1 MIRFMSHGDTAL
13 ATKELVSAQP
23 IRIRGAGGGGKGSS
37 SSASNDANTLRSRAR
52 FNLIEAISEGPIYG
66 LVNGEKSIYFDQT
79 PLLND
84 DGTYNFKEV
93 TWSEHK
99 GLADEGFFNGHSA
112 VETPVNVEVQVRK
125 SVGPTVRTIVDENA
139 DAVRVIT
146 RIPSLVYQDSKGGL
160 KRTSL
165 SYAIDVRSY
174 NGTWQEAL
182 VHTLS
187 NEKSLSPS
195 QIAHRVALPA
205 GGSPWDVRVRRI
217 TDDSDDD
224 KLQNDLYWEGYIILV
239 EGKFIYPHTAA
250 IAMEGNAEEM
260 GSSIPPR
267 SYHIKG
273 LLVNV
278 PSNYDPDTRTY
289 TGIWDGTWKIAWTNN
304 PAWVFYD
311 LLINDRYGLGE
322 FIKPEIVDKWSLYT
336 IAQYCDQEVK
346 SGYKNG
352 DTGEDIY
359 EPRFTFNGVINTKDE
374 AFFVLQNI
382 TKAWRGM
389 GYWAMGQVFATADM
403 PQDPV
408 RLVSP
413 ANVIGGE
420 FEYAG
425 TADKARHSVVMVK
438 WNNPDDFYRSDTE
451 IVIDTKLL
459 HEKGWRDKSLQLTG
473 CTSRG
478 LAHRYGKWV
487 IDTEQN
493 ETDTLTYSASWDH
506 AELRPGEIIAVSDP
520 RKAQIRAAGRV
531 VKHRDL
537 TIELDS
543 DFSWNEGETYQIMLT
558 MPNGQIET
566 KSILAFLDDRTVRV
580 ASAFSTEALPDA
592 MWTIKGSDITPRL
605 YRVLSI
611 DETEANVF
619 KVTAL
624 FHDPTKY
631 ARVEEDIIF
640 EALPYE
646 RPSTQAVAPSN
657 LTVQETG
664 YISGG
669 QQYHSLT
676 VSWTAPL
683 NYLTRGFIVA
693 VDTPDGESFTLGT
706 TTESFMELLST
717 AAGVYKFSVQSI
729 GYTGL
734 LSEAATIEFEAAGP
748 EGYPAPTVTDVELV
762 DNPGS
767 SEFVGTDV
775 RVRWKN
781 NFALTVTGDVE
792 NVTSPHYSHNTVSVY
807 HNGTGELL
815 RTERVTSQAYT
826 YDFLSNKADCEAL
839 GYSDPT
845 RSVRVDVKVHDVFGR
860 TSATASAVFTNPVPS
875 AIAPSYQVAGSA
887 IFLGYQQPTDPDFVG
902 VIILRSTTSGIEI
915 TDTPLYDGTINPLT
929 IPGEPDTAYYFR
941 IAGYD
946 SFGKTDLNWSTEFV
960 ITTLNDGAD
969 VDPPETPTGLAVTSA
984 LVDGR
989 ARVTVTW
996 DDNTEDDLAGYDLQ
1010 IKQAAGNWVSIPVVS
1025 GPYEFEAISGVQYQV
1040 RIRARDKA
1048 SNGSAYTDPIVH
1060 VAIQDTTPPG
1070 PVTDV
1075 ELTAGLT
1082 SFWLAWTNP
1091 TDADLSHIEVL
1102 ESETSDPED
1111 ATVIARVAGSSFA
1124 RTGLPNEVTRYY
1136 WLRAVDA
1143 SENVGELSDV
1153 ATATTAVLPDA
1164 KRVQI
1169 VGLTLTPNDPA
1180 PDQVSWTE
1188 FEITFGVPGK
1198 TPVTQVVEAGSATWT
1213 ADTLYLYYVEG
1224 DTVLRTSA
1232 SVAQIFVQSG
1242 HPIAFYRGGAD
1253 VQLTDGKATLN
1264 GSDILA
1270 GTVGA
1275 NQLVANDVIITN
1287 TLQLNDAIITSAK
1300 IVSVKADQIEADGI
1314 LAGTIQVGGDTLNTI
1329 RERADDPAS
1338 RINQGVTVIEPGLI
1352 LIEGDT
1358 TLSDW
1363 RSAGDATKINGG
1375 AVAANSLAANTAVI
1389 GMRGINID
1397 GITFE
1402 HNSPSTNRVSWTAGT
1417 IAWTDDAGASTSVSV
1432 AAGNA
1437 LWTAG
1442 TLWLYWEQGASTISV
1457 SDSFAMA
1464 NGANNVVLGSYK
1476 GGIFLF
1482 ASYGRTVIDGGQVK
1496 AQSITADQ
1504 IMAGSITAQVM
1515 NVTTLSSIAANI
1527 GTITSGMLRSD
1538 DSKMQIDLTNKRILI
1553 ADNT

>member
-1 MIRFMSHGDTAL
+1 MIKILSHGDTAL
-13 ATKELVSAQP
+13 ATNELVSNQP
-23 IRIRGAGGGGKGSS
+23 IRVRGMGGGGKGGGK
-37 SSASNDANTLRSRAR
+37 ASNDRNTLRSRAR
-52 FNLIEAISEGPIYG
+52 FNLIEAISEGPIWG
-66 LVNGEKSIYFDQT
+66 LVDGERSIYFDQT
-79 PLLND
+79 PLLNA
-84 DGTYNFKEV
+84 DGSYNFKEV
-93 TWSEHK
+93 SWSQHK
-99 GLADEGFFNGHSA
+99 GLADEGFFNGRNA
-112 VETPVNVEVQVRK
+112 VETPANVEVQVK
-125 SVGPTVRTIVDENA
+125 ASTGPVVRTIVDENA

-146 RIPSLVYQDSKGGL
+146 RIPSLVRQDDNGSL
-160 KRTSL
+160 KATSL
-165 SYAIDVRSY
+165 SYAIDVRAY
-174 NGTWQEAL
+174 NGLWQEAI
-182 VHTLS
+182 VHELT

-195 QIAHRVALPA
+195 QVAHRVSLPA
-205 GGSPWDVRVRRI
+205 GGSPWDLRVRRI
-217 TDDSDDD
+217 TPDSNDD
-224 KLQNDLYWEGYIILV
+224 KLQNDLYWEGYIVLV

-260 GSSIPPR
+260 GSNIPPR
-267 SYHIKG
+267 SYHVRG
-273 LLVNV
+273 LLVKV
-278 PSNYDPDTRTY
+278 PANYDPISRTY
-289 TGIWDGTWKIAWTNN
+289 SGIWDGSWKIAWTNN

-336 IAQYCDQEVK
+336 IAQYCDQPVK

-352 DTGEDIY
+352 DTGADIW

-374 AFFVLQNI
+374 AFFVLQSI

-403 PQDPV
+403 PSDPV

-413 ANVIGGE
+413 ANVIGGD

-438 WNNPDDFYRSDTE
+438 WNNPDDFYRADTE
-451 IVIDTKLL
+451 VVIDTDLL
-459 HEKGWRDKSLQLTG
+459 HKKGWRDKTLQLTG

-487 IDTEQN
+487 IDTEQH

-531 VKHRDL
+531 VSHNGL
-537 TIELDS
+537 VIELDG
-543 DFSWNEGETYQIMLT
+543 DFDWNEGETYQLMLT
-558 MPNGQIET
+558 LPDGKLET
-566 KSILAFLDDRTVRV
+566 RPILAFLDDRTVRV
-580 ASAFSTEALPDA
+580 STAFTQKADADA

-605 YRVLSI
+605 YRVLSV
-611 DETEANVF
+611 DETEPNIF

-624 FHDPTKY
+624 FHDPQKF
-631 ARVEEDIIF
+631 ARVEEGISF
-640 EALPYE
+640 EPLPYE
-646 RPSTQAVAPSN
+646 RPPAAAVPPSN
-657 LTVQETG
+657 LIVRETG

-669 QQYHSLT
+669 QNYHSLT

-683 NYLTRGFIVA
+683 NFLTRGFIMS
-693 VDTPDGESFTLGT
+693 VDTPDGESFTVGT
-706 TTESFMELLST
+706 TAESFMELLTTSGGT
-717 AAGVYKFSVQSI
+717 YKFYVQSI

-734 LSEAATIEFEAAGP
+734 ISEPATIEFEAAGP
-748 EGYPAPTVTDVELV
+748 EGFPKPTVSDLELV

-767 SEFVGTDV
+767 HTFVGTDV

-781 NFALTVTGDVE
+781 NFALQAAGPLE
-792 NVTSPHYSHNTVSVY
+792 NVSSPHYSHNHVYVY

-815 RTERVTSQAYT
+815 RSERITGQSYL
-826 YDFLSNKADCEAL
+826 YDFQSNKTDCERL
-839 GYSDPT
+839 GHSSPT
-845 RSVRVDVKVHDVFGR
+845 RSVRIDVTVSDVFGR
-860 TSATASAVFTNPVPS
+860 TSDPASAIFTNPVPA
-875 AIAPSYQVAGSA
+875 AIAPSYQVAGSS
-887 IFLGYQQPTDPDFVG
+887 IYLGYTQPDDPDFAG
-902 VIILRSTTSGIEI
+902 IIILRSKTPGIQI
-915 TDTPLYDGTINPLT
+915 TDQPLYDGMANPLT
-929 IPGEPDTAYYFR
+929 IPGEPDTGYYLR

-946 SFGKTDLNWSTEFV
+946 SFGKTDLNWSTEFT

-969 VDPPETPTGLAVTSA
+969 VDPPETPTGLSVTSA

-989 ARVTVTW
+989 ARVTVSW
-996 DDNTEDDLAGYDLQ
+996 NENTEEDLAGYDLQ
-1010 IKQAAGNWVSIPVVS
+1010 VKQGNGNWVSIPVVA
-1025 GPYEFEAISGVQYQV
+1025 GPYEFNGISGVQYQI

-1048 SNGSAYTDPIVH
+1048 SNGSAYTDPVVH
-1060 VAIQDTTPPG
+1060 VAIKDTTPPG
-1070 PVTDV
+1070 KVTDV

-1082 SFWLAWTNP
+1082 SFWLAWKNP
-1091 TDADLSHIEVL
+1091 LDADLAYIEVL
-1102 ESETSDPED
+1102 ENETND
-1111 ATVIARVAGSSFA
+1111 AATAAVIARVAGSSFA
-1124 RTGLPNEVTRYY
+1124 RTGLPNEVSRFY

-1169 VGLTLTPNDPA
+1169 VGLKLTPNNPA
-1180 PDQVSWTE
+1180 TNKVSWTQ
-1188 FEITFGVPGK
+1188 FEITFGVPGR
-1198 TPVTQVVEAGSATWT
+1198 TPVTKVVQAGNATWT
-1213 ADTLYLYYVEG
+1213 AGTLYLYYVEG
-1224 DTVLRTSA
+1224 ETTLRTST
-1232 SVAQIFVQSG
+1232 SVSPIFVQSG

-1275 NQLVANDVIITN
+1275 QQLVANDVIITN
-1287 TLQLNDAIITSAK
+1287 TLQLKDAIITSAK
-1300 IVSVKADQIEADGI
+1300 IVSVKADQIEANGI
-1314 LAGTIQVGGDTLNTI
+1314 LAGTIQVGGDTLNAI
-1329 RERADDPAS
+1329 RERANDPAS

-1352 LIEGDT
+1352 LIDGDT

-1363 RSAGDATKINGG
+1363 RSGGDRAKINGG

-1417 IAWTDDAGASTSVSV
+1417 IAWENDAGDDVTVSI

-1442 TLWLYWEQGASTISV
+1442 TLWLYWVQGETQIRATATFATANAS
-1457 SDSFAMA
+1457 
-1464 NGANNVVLGSYK
+1464 NNVVLGSYK

-1482 ASYGRTVIDGGQVK
+1482 ASYGRTVIDGGQLK
-1496 AQSITADQ
+1496 TQSITTAQ
-1504 IMAGSITAQVM
+1504 LAAGSVTAQTMSVQ
-1515 NVTTLSSIAANI
+1515 TLSSITSNI
-1527 GTITSGMLRSD
+1527 GVMVSGMLRSD
-1538 DSKMQIDLTNKRILI
+1538 DSLMQVDLNNRRILI